1 MIGTV
6 NLLEALRNIEKNVAV
21 VVVTT
26 DKVYRN
32 KSEGIA
38 FSEGDVLGGD
48 DPYSASKAAAE
59 LAVNSY
65 RASYFDGTNIRVATA
80 RAGNVIGG
88 GDWSDDRLIADVFRA
103 VRDRKSLLVRNPKF
117 TRPWQHV
124 LDPLR
129 GYLILAKAISAEA
142 DLQGSYNFG
151 PEATIGTT
159 VQDVIQK
166 IQVKVPSLQ
175 VHQEASDFSP
185 KEAELLSLD
194 TTLVKHTL
202 GVSCKWNLV
211 QTINHTTDWYM
222 NYLNGSGAYEL
233 CLDDLDRF
241 EAV

>member
-1 MIGTV
+1 MEQNHILTIRQTC
-6 NLLEALRNIEKNVAV
+6 RNSQKNC
-21 VVVTT
+21 
-26 DKVYRN
+26 
-32 KSEGIA
+32 
-38 FSEGDVLGGD
+38 F
-48 DPYSASKAAAE
+48 
-59 LAVNSY
+59 
-65 RASYFDGTNIRVATA
+65 
-80 RAGNVIGG
+80 
-88 GDWSDDRLIADVFRA
+88 
-103 VRDRKSLLVRNPKF
+103 PKKKRH
-117 TRPWQHV
+117 T
-124 LDPLR
+124 LKKLKK
-129 GYLILAKAISAEA
+129 YLSR
-142 DLQGSYNFG
+142 
-151 PEATIGTT
+151 
-159 VQDVIQK
+159 K